1 VEGVPGNNYE
11 FTQPIEMR
19 FNELIAGVRTD
30 LAVKVFGDDF
40 DTLVELGEEIEA
52 AVASVS
58 GAADARIEQA
68 TGLPL
73 LSVIPDREALARY
86 GMSVGD
92 VQDVIAAAIGGRVS
106 GQIFEGD
113 RRFDIVVR
121 LPEDIR
127 DNIEAIRRLPVPLP
141 AEIRAQDEDALA
153 TVPLSEVADVEISLG
168 PNQISRENGKR
179 RVVVTANVR
188 GRDLGSF
195 VAELR
200 DVISR
205 DVELPPGYWISYGG
219 TFEQLQSAQARLA
232 IAVPLALLLV
242 LALLF
247 MSFGSIRETLIV
259 FGGVPLA
266 AIGGVLA
273 LALRGIP
280 FSISAGVGFIGL
292 SGIAVLNGVLIVSS
306 IRALL
311 EQGRPLDD
319 AIREGTILR
328 LRPVLMASLVA
339 ALGLVPMALNIGA
352 GSEVQRPLAT
362 VMIGGIVS
370 STLLTLFALPAIYRL
385 FHRDVE
391 AADPAEGIRLRPAPA
406 E

>member
-1 VEGVPGNNYE
+1 
-11 FTQPIEMR
+11 
-19 FNELIAGVRTD
+19 
-30 LAVKVFGDDF
+30 
-40 DTLVELGEEIEA
+40 
-52 AVASVS
+52 
-58 GAADARIEQA
+58 
-68 TGLPL
+68 
-73 LSVIPDREALARY
+73 
-86 GMSVGD
+86 
-92 VQDVIAAAIGGRVS
+92 
-106 GQIFEGD
+106 
-113 RRFDIVVR
+113 
-121 LPEDIR
+121 
-127 DNIEAIRRLPVPLP
+127 
-141 AEIRAQDEDALA
+141 
-153 TVPLSEVADVEISLG
+153 
-168 PNQISRENGKR
+168 
-179 RVVVTANVR
+179 
-188 GRDLGSF
+188 
-195 VAELR
+195 
-200 DVISR
+200 
-205 DVELPPGYWISYGG
+205 
-219 TFEQLQSAQARLA
+219 
-232 IAVPLALLLV
+232 
-242 LALLF
+242 

-370 STLLTLFALPAIYRL
+370 STILTLFALPAIYRL